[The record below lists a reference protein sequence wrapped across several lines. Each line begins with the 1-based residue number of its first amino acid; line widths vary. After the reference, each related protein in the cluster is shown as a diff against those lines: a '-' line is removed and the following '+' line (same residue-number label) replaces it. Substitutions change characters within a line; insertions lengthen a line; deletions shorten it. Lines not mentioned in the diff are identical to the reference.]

1 VTDPYAVLAA
11 VCISVAI
18 AFPVGVVTGR
28 RQEAREQEERRAW
41 LEWLEKGER

>member
-1 VTDPYAVLAA
+1 MTDPYTVLAT

-28 RQEAREQEERRAW
+28 RQEARSEEERKAW
-41 LEWLEKGER
+41 LEMARKAR

>member
-1 VTDPYAVLAA
+1 MTDPYTVLAT

-28 RQEAREQEERRAW
+28 RQEARSDRRW
-41 LEWLEKGER
+41 SGRVLL